1 MHGDIKRKPILFNT
15 AMVQAILDGRK
26 TVTRRAIKPQPTTVH
41 GGKKGCVPLAF
52 YFDCNRWVKP
62 PYQVGDVLWVRET
75 WWDQTDRDEYGCD
88 TVVGYT
94 YKADFSEEFVK
105 EHRWRPSIHMP
116 KEAAR
121 IFLKVTDVRVERLQD
136 ITNDQA
142 DKEGFKSVPCANCH
156 GLGCSDCAGSG
167 MQEPGLV
174 DFMYMWDSTIK
185 KKDLDQFGW
194 DANPFAWV
202 IEFERCE
209 NAV

>member
-1 MHGDIKRKPILFNT
+1 
-15 AMVQAILDGRK
+15 
-26 TVTRRAIKPQPTTVH
+26 
-41 GGKKGCVPLAF
+41 
-52 YFDCNRWVKP
+52 
-62 PYQVGDVLWVRET
+62 
-75 WWDQTDRDEYGCD
+75 
-88 TVVGYT
+88 
-94 YKADFSEEFVK
+94 
-105 EHRWRPSIHMP
+105 
-116 KEAAR
+116 
-121 IFLKVTDVRVERLQD
+121 VERLQD

>member
-1 MHGDIKRKPILFNT
+1 MQGDIKRKPILFNT

-52 YFDCNRWVKP
+52 YFDCNHWVKP

-136 ITNDQA
+136 ITLA
-142 DKEGFKSVPCANCH
+142 GCISEGI
-156 GLGCSDCAGSG
+156 SDDYNATS
-167 MQEPGLV
+167 EKHHEALAERAYPVIFSEL
-174 DFMYMWDSTIK
+174 WDSTIK
-185 KKDLDQFGW
+185 NKKLEFFGW
-194 DANPFAWV
+194 DANPWV
-202 IEFERCE
+202 FVYEFERCE